1 MKIYTIAT
9 LIIGYVFVTELKWLL
24 SWCTFFLLA
33 CLSSI
38 VGILVAFIIKV
49 YTSPKVFWVQTY
61 NIKNLKIT
69 LEQLLSETAVEH

>member
-49 YTSPKVFWVQTY
+49 YTSPKVFQVQT
-61 NIKNLKIT
+61 NTKNLKIT
-69 LEQLLSETAVEH
+69 LEQLLSETAMEH